1 MQMSGEVA
9 KAARIGF
16 DELEPGDVLFCGSR
30 GPKSK
35 PAQINHTGIY
45 LGSGWFIHSLG
56 YGVALAKLDGWY
68 APSLCLG
75 PKSLDRGGARLTPKS
90 PKLVMLRRQGRGRI

>member
-75 PKSLDRGGARLTPKS
+75 PKSLDRGGARLTPES